1 MKKEEPLKQE
11 IAVYQDVD
19 WAIVVDVKV
28 DQKNVRLSTK
38 QIASIF
44 GCSTDNVWLH
54 LKNIFKTHELAE
66 NQVAEDF
73 SVTAS
78 DKKTYKVR
86 HYNLD
91 AIISVWYRVNSA
103 KATKFRIWATNVLK
117 EYLIQGYALNQK
129 RLEETKLNELEQVVA
144 LIKKNLEHGDLS
156 HTELTGLL
164 ELATHYTSSRIL
176 LQKYDE
182 ASLSLPTHQAECTAE
197 IGYQEAMKAIHEM
210 KTNFLFS
217 QYVSEL
223 FGIERNH
230 AFQGILESIYQQFDG
245 QELYPSI
252 EEKAAHLLFFIV
264 RDHPFADGNKKIGAF
279 LFLRFLAKN
288 NCLYTSSG
296 TKKIDDHTL
305 VALTLL
311 VASCES
317 SQKEMMIKLIVNFIT
332 PPSPSSP

>member
-1 MKKEEPLKQE
+1 MQIDVKFEKDTVWLSQNQMSLLFAKSKKTINEHITNIYKEEELMKKDSLQQMRLSG
-11 IAVYQDVD
+11 ISG
-19 WAIVVDVKV
+19 
-28 DQKNVRLSTK
+28 LSTK
-38 QIASIF
+38 P
-44 GCSTDNVWLH
+44 TN
-54 LKNIFKTHELAE
+54 
-66 NQVAEDF
+66 
-73 SVTAS
+73 
-78 DKKTYKVR
+78 Y
-86 HYNLD
+86 YNLD
-91 AIISVWYRVNSA
+91 MIISVGYRVNS
-103 KATKFRIWATNVLK
+103 KRGTQFRIRATQKLK

-129 RLEETKLNELEQVVA
+129 RLEETKLDELEQVVS

-182 ASLSLPTHQAECTAE
+182 GLLSLPTHQAECTAE
-197 IGYQEAMKAIHEM
+197 ISYQEAMKAIHEM

-245 QELYPSI
+245 QELYPST

-311 VASCES
+311 VASCDS

>member
-11 IAVYQDVD
+11 IVVYQDVD
-19 WAIVVDVKV
+19 WAIVVDVV
-28 DQKNVRLSTK
+28 LENETMRLPQKKIGELFGVERSVITK
-38 QIASIF
+38 HIR
-44 GCSTDNVWLH
+44 
-54 LKNIFKTHELAE
+54 NIFKTWELSQ
-66 NQVAEDF
+66 N
-73 SVTAS
+73 SVSANFAHTAK
-78 DKKTYKVR
+78 DGKTYQTTF
-86 HYNLD
+86 YNLD
-91 AIISVWYRVNSA
+91 VVIAVGYRTNST
-103 KATKFRIWATNVLK
+103 KATKFRIRATKVLK
-117 EYLIQGYALNQK
+117 EYILKWFSLNQK
-129 RLEETKLNELEQVVA
+129 RLEETKLDELEQVVS
-144 LIKKNLEHGDLS
+144 LIKKNLEHGELS

-182 ASLSLPTHQAECTAE
+182 GSLSLPTHQAECTAE